1 MVLKTFSFQTT
12 GIGTIVLDDDAK
24 KDDISKAM
32 LIDATEE
39 HRSDGKTPRKVKEK
53 NNGQR

>member
-12 GIGTIVLDDDAK
+12 GVGTIVLDDDAK
-24 KDDISKAM
+24 NDDISKAM

-39 HRSDGKTPRKVKEK
+39 HRNDGKSPKKDKET

>member
-12 GIGTIVLDDDAK
+12 GVGTIVLDDDAK

-32 LIDATEE
+32 LINAAEE
-39 HRSDGKTPRKVKEK
+39 HG
-53 NNGQR
+53 NNGKPMRVKKEDVAND

>member
-24 KDDISKAM
+24 NDDISKAM

-39 HRSDGKTPRKVKEK
+39 HRNDGKTSRNVKEK

>member
-12 GIGTIVLDDDAK
+12 GVGTIVMDDDAK
-24 KDDISKAM
+24 NNDISKAM

-39 HRSDGKTPRKVKEK
+39 HRSDGKTPRKAKEK